1 MTQVKQENV
10 IIYSK
15 THCPSCLKAKATF
28 DKLNVP
34 YTVKTLGVDMQPSEL
49 MKIFE
54 EKKLPQPRTAPQI
67 FIGDTYIGGYEALEA
82 YIENTGFNGSGHSVG

>member
-1 MTQVKQENV
+1 MQDV

-28 DKLNVP
+28 DKLKVP
-34 YTVKTLGVDMQPSEL
+34 YTVKTLGVDIQASEL
-49 MKIFE
+49 FTIFE
-54 EKKLPQPRTAPQI
+54 GKGLPQPRTAPQI

-82 YIENTGFNGSGHSVG
+82 YIESTGFNGSGHSVG